1 MLTSPEAIAADR
13 LDLIRQFLRAAETG
27 QISEASRGAG
37 EDIKI
42 CRPANI
48 LVGKCGA
55 DALTVAE
62 QRTAEMSNR
71 SDAEN
76 SPSEDLASPDR
87 RRSGFRC
94 FSSDTPNNSSAVR
107 HRSGNRDGSFVRY
120 CLKEAFFAMAEIGF
134 GPGNAVFARFPC

>member
-13 LDLIRQFLRAAETG
+13 LDLIRLFSRAAKTG
-27 QISEASRGAG
+27 QISEAARGAG

-42 CRPANI
+42 WRPANI

-55 DALTVAE
+55 GALTVAE

-76 SPSEDLASPDR
+76 SPLEDLASPDR
-87 RRSGFRC
+87 RCSGFRC
-94 FSSDTPNNSSAVR
+94 FSSDTRKNSRALSP
-107 HRSGNRDGSFVRY
+107 
-120 CLKEAFFAMAEIGF
+120 AFPLFDTAEEIAMG
-134 GPGNAVFARFPC
+134 VL